1 MCFSIFCDFFAGV
14 VSGAMLLIEDDPRI
28 DPDTVWQE
36 LIVSATVRHTV
47 VSPANY
53 FAYSFISCVYASRN
67 FEIVRI
73 VGNVVA
79 CYM

>member
-1 MCFSIFCDFFAGV
+1 MFFSVFGGKVNYFRDFFAGV

-53 FAYSFISCVYASRN
+53 FAYFVYFMCICKS
-67 FEIVRI
+67 
-73 VGNVVA
+73 
-79 CYM
+79 